1 MGPMVMGMP
10 SARAAGARS
19 PASSGRA
26 TTRGAC
32 QGIRADLRRTSVR
45 VAAAAP
51 APSAFFAK
59 GPEGGVRGL
68 SGEPLTA
75 SLTATPG
82 QLRSGRRTAVKAQ
95 ASEAVAAGNPVQR
108 FAAFLRSPTAKKILP
123 LGFMFFMILFNY
135 TILRDTK
142 DVLVVTARGSGAE
155 IIPFLKTWVNL
166 PMAIGFMVG
175 YSKLSNVMERE
186 QLFYTILFPFIIFF
200 VSFAFIMYPL
210 QNVLHPHAWADA
222 TLATFGDRFAGPVAI
237 VRNWTF
243 ALFYVM
249 AELWG
254 SVVVSLLF
262 WGFAN
267 QITNVD
273 EAKAF
278 YPLFGLGAN
287 VALIVSGQTV
297 RIFSDIRARLPPGV
311 DGWEVSLKGMM
322 TLVGVCGCII
332 AAIYWYINN
341 KVMTDPTVY
350 EQVAPGAS
358 KKKKKKLE
366 MSIPESM
373 AFLASS
379 RYIRNLAALVICYG
393 ISINLVEVTWKGK
406 IKAQYPNPNDYSA
419 FMGTFSTFTGIV
431 TFLMMLASRTIFKKY
446 GWGVAAQITPVVLL
460 ITGFLFFTLI
470 LAGDAVAPAL
480 AVWGVTPLFAA
491 VVIGAAQN
499 IFSKSSKY
507 SLFDPCKEMAYIPL
521 DEESKVKGKAAVD
534 VVGNPLG
541 KSGGALIQQFLIVSF
556 GSLSGSTPVL
566 AVILGGIVVMWLLA
580 ARDLDKMF
588 TPLVKDELK
597 EKIQVAESA
606 SPSSSSGS
614 SGDLDDAPC
623 EIVHVTTN
631 KVILST
637 SLSNQG
643 PKEGDEVVFK
653 FVSAVNEETGL
664 MEGSY
669 VPVKGPRA
677 GDLPDIPVSFRN
689 AEGTGN

>member
-1 MGPMVMGMP
+1 MGPAVMGMP
-10 SARAAGARS
+10 SASRAAGIRS
-19 PASSGRA
+19 PAAPGRA
-26 TTRGAC
+26 VTRGASW
-32 QGIRADLRRTSVR
+32 GMPRAALRKSVR
-45 VAAAAP
+45 VTRAAAQAPVAP
-51 APSAFFAK
+51 AAFLK
-59 GPEGGVRGL
+59 GL
-68 SGEPLTA
+68 SGTPLRPKL
-75 SLTATPG
+75 SATPG
-82 QLRSGRRTAVKAQ
+82 QLRATRRTAVKAQ
-95 ASEAVAAGNPVQR
+95 AGAAVAAEGTGNPLQR
-108 FAAFLRSPTAKKILP
+108 FTAFLRSPTAKKILP
-123 LGFMFFMILFNY
+123 LGLMFFMILFNY

-186 QLFYTILFPFIIFF
+186 QLFYTILFPFVIFF
-200 VSFAFIMYPL
+200 VSFAFVMYPL

-222 TLATFGDRFAGPVAI
+222 MLSTFGDRFAGPVAI

-297 RIFSDIRARLPPGV
+297 RIFSDIRSRLPPGV

-322 TLVGVCGCII
+322 TLVGLCGCII

-341 KVMTDPTVY
+341 KVMTDPAVY
-350 EQVAPGAS
+350 DQAAPGAA

-379 RYIRNLAALVICYG
+379 RYIRNLAALVVCYG

-406 IKAQYPNPNDYSA
+406 IKAQYPDPNDYSA

-431 TFLMMLASRTIFKKY
+431 TFLMMLASRTIFKKF

-460 ITGFLFFTLI
+460 VTGFMFFTLI
-470 LAGDAVAPAL
+470 LAGEAVAPAL
-480 AVWGVTPLFAA
+480 AVWGITPLFAA

-580 ARDLDKMF
+580 ARDLDKQF
-588 TPLVKDELK
+588 TPLVKDDLK
-597 EKIQVAESA
+597 EKIQVAEAEADPAAKSA
-606 SPSSSSGS
+606 GS
-614 SGDLDDAPC
+614 MDMDDEPC

-631 KVILST
+631 KVILT
-637 SLSNQG
+637 TTLNP

-653 FVSAVNEETGL
+653 FVSTVNEETGL

-669 VPVKGPRA
+669 VPIKGP
-677 GDLPDIPVSFRN
+677 GSKELPDIPVSFSKD
-689 AEGTGN
+689 